1 MMSNQPVSSHN
12 NTLRV
17 GILGVSN
24 AARRA
29 LLVIN
34 RAGLLLVAV
43 GADDVV
49 EAEKFVNAFLEDT
62 IERQA
67 EHTAAQQQKLGG
79 LPVSEASQEDEK
91 VKACTYEELVVC
103 HEVDVVYVAVPLEE
117 RDSWVRRCI
126 RQRKHILT
134 SIPAAP
140 SGDVLQKWVEL
151 ATVQRLFLTDDAVL
165 MQGTR
170 MGRLWEMFSRTGD
183 NIVGPLRAIRVC
195 CSCGCNDH
203 CAMAQFN
210 TCDDEDSQ
218 FGVLGNWGWMAVAAV
233 LHGMRYAMP
242 SSVLG
247 RALRRDESKGN
258 CVTEF
263 SGELLFTD
271 AGPQEVTAY
280 IYVADAASSSG
291 GVGAVEQSLT
301 AYGTTGSVTL
311 HDFIIPVPDEDGNVH
326 LTVALHDAVQG
337 KQLYRIVRHEKELR
351 VSEPVTFAELPWRR
365 LRDALSPNPHA
376 GASRLASRFL
386 ADTEEATE
394 CMRRSW
400 SIQVVV
406 DAMLEATTI
415 STKITKKDEERGRGE
430 DGNTTKKA

>member
-1 MMSNQPVSSHN
+1 MTSNQPVSSCSS
-12 NTLRV
+12 TLRV

-29 LLVIN
+29 LRVIH

-43 GADDVV
+43 GAEDVV
-49 EAEKFVNAFLEDT
+49 EAENFVNACLEDT
-62 IERQA
+62 IERKT
-67 EHTAAQQQKLGG
+67 EHTGAQEQKHGDS
-79 LPVSEASQEDEK
+79 PASEATHEEEK
-91 VKACTYEELVVC
+91 LRACTYEELVIC
-103 HEVDVVYVAVPLEE
+103 HEVDVVYVTVPIEE

-151 ATVQRLFLTDDAVL
+151 ASVQRLFLTDDAVL

-170 MGRLWEMFSRTGD
+170 MGRLWEMFNGTGD
-183 NIVGPLRAIRVC
+183 NTVGPLRAIRVC
-195 CSCGCNDH
+195 CSGVCNDH
-203 CAMAQFN
+203 CARAQTN
-210 TCDDEDSQ
+210 KCDDEDSK

-233 LHGMRYAMP
+233 MHGMRYTMP

-247 RALRRDESKGN
+247 RALRRDESKGD
-258 CVTEF
+258 CVKEF

-280 IYVADAASSSG
+280 IYVADAASSLG
-291 GVGAVEQSLT
+291 GVGTAEQSFT

-311 HDFIIPVPDEDGNVH
+311 HDFIIPMPDEDGSVH
-326 LTVALHDAVQG
+326 LTVSSHDAVQG

-351 VSEPVTFAELPWRR
+351 VHEPVTSAELPWRR
-365 LRDALSPNPHA
+365 LRDELSPNPHA

-386 ADTEEATE
+386 TDTEEATE
-394 CMRRSW
+394 CMRHSW
-400 SIQVVV
+400 STQVVI
-406 DAMLEATTI
+406 DAMLEATTK
-415 STKITKKDEERGRGE
+415 STKITRKNGERGEGRG
-430 DGNTTKKA
+430 